1 LNVQQGPF
9 IPSNIELEQQV
20 IGAVLGNNERYH
32 DVSGFFRADHFF
44 DPVHARIWKNIAAR
58 ISKEHPA
65 NHVTLKMDF
74 EGDPGLEE
82 LGGAEYLARLVNASI
97 ASFATGDNARELVR
111 VAEERKFYEVMTAG
125 AQAIRD
131 RKPLD
136 EVKASVEVAL
146 SEVKADGEENSISLL
161 KAFTH
166 TLGRMAKA
174 YEGEEDM
181 GIRTQIAALDA
192 RLGGLFAPDL
202 LILAGRPS
210 MGKAQPFNSKIRT
223 SDGWVEMGEI
233 AVGDS
238 LASVDGAPSKVT
250 GVFLQGEKQI
260 MRVNFVDG
268 RSVRCCSEHLWAI
281 SSSKFKG
288 QKVVSALELREMISK
303 ERYKGRVHVPLC
315 SGDFGSGDLPVDPW
329 LLGVLIGDGSLTKG
343 AMFSTPDAEI
353 LMRIQGLVGHGSVK
367 HRSAYDYAITTPRG
381 KPNPLLEALEELGL
395 RNTTSDERFIPESY
409 LMAGKDERIELLRG
423 LMDSDGWVEKTGAL
437 CFSTSSQEL
446 ADGFRQLVWSL
457 GGVCTHRLVQTSH
470 KPAHRLYI
478 RHDDPASLMTLTKK
492 KRRAKRSKPV
502 RNTILSVEFDGVEQC
517 QCISVSHPSK
527 LYLTDDYVVTHNTAL
542 ATSLAIRT
550 ARQNIPVGIVSI
562 EMDADGLAQRILSEL
577 SGVPY
582 FKYRRAGEMTESEM
596 RNTVEAAKANEA
608 LPIHIV
614 PPHVRD
620 IGGIYASLKKIDR
633 HFENMGGL
641 GLVVVDYLQLA
652 RAKGNSTNERI
663 AEISMGLKNIAK
675 MLNCPVIALS
685 QLSRQVEYREDKRP
699 VLSDLRDS
707 GQIEQDAD
715 VVLFCYRDYY
725 YQSREPEKKDPEERA
740 DQLVALEQ
748 SRNVMEVI
756 TAKQRFGPIG
766 SDRIGCAIETNRF
779 WDLQAPTNQE
789 ELEF

>member
-1 LNVQQGPF
+1 
-9 IPSNIELEQQV
+9 
-20 IGAVLGNNERYH
+20 
-32 DVSGFFRADHFF
+32 
-44 DPVHARIWKNIAAR
+44 
-58 ISKEHPA
+58 
-65 NHVTLKMDF
+65 VTLKTDF

-82 LGGAEYLARLVNASI
+82 LGGPSYLARLFDASI
-97 ASFATGDNARELVR
+97 SGSMISDYAEELVR
-111 VAEERKFYEVMTAG
+111 VSEQRRVYEVLTAG

-146 SEVKADGEENSISLL
+146 SEVKADGKENSISLL

-210 MGKAQPFNSKIRT
+210 MGK
-223 SDGWVEMGEI
+223 
-233 AVGDS
+233 
-238 LASVDGAPSKVT
+238 
-250 GVFLQGEKQI
+250 
-260 MRVNFVDG
+260 
-268 RSVRCCSEHLWAI
+268 
-281 SSSKFKG
+281 
-288 QKVVSALELREMISK
+288 
-303 ERYKGRVHVPLC
+303 
-315 SGDFGSGDLPVDPW
+315 
-329 LLGVLIGDGSLTKG
+329 
-343 AMFSTPDAEI
+343 
-353 LMRIQGLVGHGSVK
+353 
-367 HRSAYDYAITTPRG
+367 
-381 KPNPLLEALEELGL
+381 
-395 RNTTSDERFIPESY
+395 
-409 LMAGKDERIELLRG
+409 
-423 LMDSDGWVEKTGAL
+423 
-437 CFSTSSQEL
+437 
-446 ADGFRQLVWSL
+446 
-457 GGVCTHRLVQTSH
+457 
-470 KPAHRLYI
+470 
-478 RHDDPASLMTLTKK
+478 
-492 KRRAKRSKPV
+492 
-502 RNTILSVEFDGVEQC
+502 
-517 QCISVSHPSK
+517 
-527 LYLTDDYVVTHNTAL
+527 TAL

-562 EMDADGLAQRILSEL
+562 EMDSDGLAQRILSEL

-596 RNTVEAAKANEA
+596 RSTAEAAKANEA

-725 YQSREPEKKDPEERA
+725 YQSREPEKKDPEERT